1 MRPLSEAMI
10 KLITDTGSTIIAV
23 VAKVQELDQ
32 LNDLALQSWAKEFA
46 IAVARYRGI
55 HRILSKERDRSL
67 YIESV
72 HVKDALITADNFMLE
87 KTHWTW
93 DQAWLDPR
101 WKRAALER
109 KKIWQAEEEH
119 RRKLR
124 EEEENRIML
133 AEAHTFLNTEL
144 LVFDYPTEE
153 EWKALRNQP
162 PLQEDPAPITLFD
175 PTFDIISNSSF
186 GSVRN
191 FPSSFTGIPKMMDST
206 DIPEPRPSTTS
217 KSTSRQ
223 ASDNTDIVI
232 RSPTKRATLPTM
244 KRASPSATKPVTRS
258 VTKPATLPTTKRATL
273 PTTKRATLPSTKR
286 ATSPTSR
293 CATSPTY
300 RRATSPTSRR
310 ATSPTSRR
318 ATSPTSKRTSSLTA
332 KRATTSTMK
341 RTRLVTTKR
350 TTLPTTKSTMVD
362 PDLSGK
368 TSSNRKTSSN
378 KKPQLLQATTFA
390 ASDVGIFIV

>member
-10 KLITDTGSTIIAV
+10 KLITDTGSTVIAV
-23 VAKVQELDQ
+23 VAKIQELDQ

-55 HRILSKERDRSL
+55 HRILSKERDTSL

-72 HVKDALITADNFMLE
+72 YLKDALITADNFMLE

-153 EWKALRNQP
+153 EWQKLRNQP

-175 PTFDIISNSSF
+175 PTFDIISKSSF

-217 KSTSRQ
+217 ECTSWQ
-223 ASDNTDIVI
+223 ASDNADIVI
-232 RSPTKRATLPTM
+232 RSPTKRATLPVM
-244 KRASPSATKPVTRS
+244 KQATPSAAKPVTRS
-258 VTKPATLPTTKRATL
+258 VTKPATLPTTKRAM
-273 PTTKRATLPSTKR
+273 
-286 ATSPTSR
+286 
-293 CATSPTY
+293 
-300 RRATSPTSRR
+300 SPTSRR

-318 ATSPTSKRTSSLTA
+318 ARSPASKRARSPTSRRTSSLTA
-332 KRATTSTMK
+332 KRTTTSTMK
-341 RTRLVTTKR
+341 RTGLVTTKR

-368 TSSNRKTSSN
+368 TSSN
-378 KKPQLLQATTFA
+378 KKQPQLLQATTFA
-390 ASDVGIFIV
+390 ASDIGIFIL